1 LIVIVALGDVFLSS
15 PRLCFKVI
23 TFGCQMNQSRSE
35 HIEYLLKEAG
45 FRACLE
51 GEEPDIVVFNTCAV
65 REHAK
70 NRAVSI
76 IGQFASQK
84 RKDGFPI
91 ILVCGCMSQIYQEK
105 LLHHVPNIDVLLGTH
120 NLEEVPFL
128 IQERLK
134 EQKDPQ
140 PRLAF
145 RPKPEGQFLETGYSR
160 KPGVSA
166 FLPITYGCNNF
177 CSYCVVP
184 YATGPQR
191 SKPMELILEEL
202 QKILEE
208 GFKEVTLLGQNVNS
222 YGEDLGLKWGFEK
235 LLENIEKLV
244 EEKPSRAWIRFIT
257 SHPKDMRESIV
268 DLVKESKVLCPYFHL
283 PIQAGSNKILE
294 LMNRGYTKERYLEI
308 ASYIRDTIPDA
319 SIGTDI
325 IVGFPEETEADFR
338 QTLEVVEKVQFEIAY
353 TFAYSPRPKTRASSM
368 ADSVPPQEKKRR
380 LLELNQL
387 VREVY
392 QKRVEKLR
400 GKTVALLVDKQE
412 KTFSGRTPSNLRVFV
427 ESGVKDSLKPG
438 DMLLVKI
445 TEIRDGKIFAEKA

>member
-1 LIVIVALGDVFLSS
+1 
-15 PRLCFKVI
+15 
-23 TFGCQMNQSRSE
+23 
-35 HIEYLLKEAG
+35 
-45 FRACLE
+45 
-51 GEEPDIVVFNTCAV
+51 
-65 REHAK
+65 
-70 NRAVSI
+70 
-76 IGQFASQK
+76 
-84 RKDGFPI
+84 
-91 ILVCGCMSQIYQEK
+91 
-105 LLHHVPNIDVLLGTH
+105 
-120 NLEEVPFL
+120 
-128 IQERLK
+128 
-134 EQKDPQ
+134 
-140 PRLAF
+140 
-145 RPKPEGQFLETGYSR
+145 
-160 KPGVSA
+160 
-166 FLPITYGCNNF
+166 
-177 CSYCVVP
+177 
-184 YATGPQR
+184 
-191 SKPMELILEEL
+191 
-202 QKILEE
+202 
-208 GFKEVTLLGQNVNS
+208 
-222 YGEDLGLKWGFEK
+222 
-235 LLENIEKLV
+235 
-244 EEKPSRAWIRFIT
+244 
-257 SHPKDMRESIV
+257 MRESIV

-325 IVGFPEETEADFR
+325 IVGFPEETEADFQ

-387 VREVY
+387 VRKVY

-400 GKTVALLVDKQE
+400 GKTVALLIDKQE